1 MILKPYKGKWPQI
14 HPNAWI
20 AENATII
27 GDVTIE
33 EHASIWYGAVL
44 RADHMPIRVGKNT
57 NIQDLVLCH
66 GDGDAPVV
74 IGDNCTIGHC
84 AIVHGCVIEDHSLI
98 LAVIL
103 WWRPRVW
110 SAAAWMS
117 RPAPLSWACRGR
129 SPAPPQMRIWPGLTR
144 M

>member
-44 RADHMPIRVGKNT
+44 RADICPSGLVKIPTSRTWCSAMATEMPR
-57 NIQDLVLCH
+57 
-66 GDGDAPVV
+66 
-74 IGDNCTIGHC
+74 
-84 AIVHGCVIEDHSLI
+84 
-98 LAVIL
+98 
-103 WWRPRVW
+103 W
-110 SAAAWMS
+110 
-117 RPAPLSWACRGR
+117 
-129 SPAPPQMRIWPGLTR
+129 
-144 M
+144 